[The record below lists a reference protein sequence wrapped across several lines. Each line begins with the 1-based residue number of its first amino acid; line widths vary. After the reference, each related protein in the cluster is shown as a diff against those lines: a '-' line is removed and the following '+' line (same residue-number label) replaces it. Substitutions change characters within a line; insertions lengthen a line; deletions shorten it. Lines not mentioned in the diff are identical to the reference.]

1 MFPYS
6 GEGNVPCSL
15 AGAALIS
22 WIADLHRLTGRH
34 ERHSM
39 FPTAGLGAI
48 CIRAGKILESK
59 LALVL
64 ATVRNHGKRGEQS
77 IVMRMSVRFMTA

>member
-1 MFPYS
+1 
-6 GEGNVPCSL
+6 
-15 AGAALIS
+15 
-22 WIADLHRLTGRH
+22 
-34 ERHSM
+34 M

-64 ATVRNHGKRGEQS
+64 ATVRNHGKRAEQS